1 MIICREEKKR
11 AMEKAFLEFQRRQAQ
26 EMVEA
31 RQREKEEALRLRRL
45 AENAAQE
52 AKVKRIKK

>member
-1 MIICREEKKR
+1 MIIYREEKKR